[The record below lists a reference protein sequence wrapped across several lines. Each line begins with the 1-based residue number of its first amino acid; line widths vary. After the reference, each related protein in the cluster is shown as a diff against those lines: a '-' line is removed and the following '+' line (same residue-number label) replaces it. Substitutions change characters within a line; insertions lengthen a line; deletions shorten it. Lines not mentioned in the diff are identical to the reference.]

1 MALEASSV
9 DTPKPARKATTT
21 SPAAAK
27 RPSPEAARSSRSN
40 SRSPSR
46 SARSRS
52 VSSGLSAGSVRSP
65 PAAGISSTFGK
76 IRQMSDLVM
85 PQVAK
90 ASTTPGPAACDHEGR
105 CEGAQEA
112 GFRCFER
119 IRKDSCLLFFFFLC
133 TFMPPKECSLVL

>member
-1 MALEASSV
+1 MQELATLLCGNIVETFRVALEASSV

-40 SRSPSR
+40 SRSNSRSPSR

-65 PAAGISSTFGK
+65 PAAGISNTFGK

-90 ASTTPGPAACDHEGR
+90 ASTTPGPAACDHEGKLDSLCKC
-105 CEGAQEA
+105 CE
-112 GFRCFER
+112 
-119 IRKDSCLLFFFFLC
+119 S
-133 TFMPPKECSLVL
+133 